1 MAEEDKD
8 QGNKRKGEEQKHTEK
23 GRKRGREFDKEIDER
38 QKADN
43 PGLIEFPHTVG
54 GALIKPE
61 DEGKIKSRALSAM
74 KQQTDRQLNQLYEQ
88 VQVMVNQANEIKQR
102 AEVSERIYM
111 ADMSFEPIIAHTYYL
126 YERSNGK
133 DTLSMIG
140 PDEWGNSMP
149 FKRYVARVTLLSDH
163 TWDIE
168 EYHGNEEENDT
179 THNNNENGEDN
190 TVEI

>member
-1 MAEEDKD
+1 MAEENNKNKKEEEKNQNKDKEH
-8 QGNKRKGEEQKHTEK
+8 Q
-23 GRKRGREFDKEIDER
+23 RGQEFNKEIDER
-38 QKADN
+38 HKADN

-54 GALIKPE
+54 GAVIKPE

-88 VQVMVNQANEIKQR
+88 VQVMV
-102 AEVSERIYM
+102 YM

-140 PDEWGNSMP
+140 PDEWGKSMP
-149 FKRYVARVTLLSDH
+149 FKKYVAKVTLLSDH

-168 EYHGNEEENDT
+168 EYHGDDEGNEQGGDSAGDNDK
-179 THNNNENGEDN
+179 EDGSQDSK